1 MKGKGQA
8 GSAATRKVGFP
19 WWIQND
25 GGLKFQISYDFGACD
40 VMLHQK
46 KFIEITMMITRC
58 CPIGNDKRPLMATA
72 PIEILYLI
80 V

>member
-40 VMLHQK
+40 VMLHHPK
-46 KFIEITMMITRC
+46 SPKS
-58 CPIGNDKRPLMATA
+58 P
-72 PIEILYLI
+72 
-80 V
+80 